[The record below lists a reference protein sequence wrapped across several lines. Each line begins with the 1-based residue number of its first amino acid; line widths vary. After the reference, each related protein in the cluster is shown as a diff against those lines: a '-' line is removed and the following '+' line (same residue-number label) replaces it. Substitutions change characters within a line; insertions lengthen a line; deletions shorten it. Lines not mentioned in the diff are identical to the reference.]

1 MYRLLS
7 FQSGNAVAN
16 FGEQRATV
24 DDCRILLEFIETM
37 HIPLLEC
44 GIYGFVKK
52 SAEMQ
57 KRALVKKIQ

>member
-7 FQSGNAVAN
+7 FQRGNAVTN

-24 DDCRILLEFIETM
+24 DDCGILLEFIETM
-37 HIPLLEC
+37 DIPLLKG

-52 SAEMQ
+52 SVEMQ
-57 KRALVKKIQ
+57 IGL